1 LLKKS
6 KIHMPANR
14 NLRHSMRRVFTY
26 LLLVALMPAFAAVPL
41 HAQEKFDDYE
51 VRVIRPKYFQKGGR
65 FELGA
70 QFSAIMN
77 ETFVY
82 TYMASGLMTF
92 HFNESFAIEA
102 QGSYGFSIDR
112 EEKEVLK
119 NQFDIRTQI
128 FRTSYTLEGAL
139 LWTPIY
145 GKWQL
150 PSGRLIYFDTFLS
163 AGGGLNGIFWDYKD
177 FCEQT
182 KDVNGLLS
190 SIPTNKTSAYPT
202 FSFGIGQRYFI
213 NKSVSVKWDLRNHTI
228 MYNTADTSCD
238 TSGTAQ
244 GVADTHNNITMQ
256 LGASKFF

>member
-1 LLKKS
+1 MQETAYQS
-6 KIHMPANR
+6 S
-14 NLRHSMRRVFTY
+14 RHKAYKAIAF
-26 LLLVALMPAFAAVPL
+26 LLLGALLPAVSSL
-41 HAQEKFDDYE
+41 NLDAQEKFDDYE

-92 HFNESFAIEA
+92 HFNESFALEA

-112 EEKEVLK
+112 EEKEILK

-177 FCEQT
+177 FCVQT
-182 KDVNGLLS
+182 KDSAGLLS
-190 SIPTNKTSAYPT
+190 TIPTNKTSAYPT
-202 FSFGIGQRYFI
+202 FSFGLGQRYFI

-238 TSGTAQ
+238 PSGTAQ
-244 GVADTHNNITMQ
+244 GGTDTHNNITMQ